1 MGDMPK
7 KALGRGL
14 KALISD
20 EGFVS
25 VTQQDE
31 EQELSREGGIGTLP
45 IEKIHANPF
54 QPRKE
59 FDETAL
65 EELKNSIIEN
75 GVIQPV
81 TVCRD
86 GEGYQLISGERR
98 LRAVIQAG
106 FKFIPAY
113 IIEAHDDSTKLELAL
128 IENIQRE
135 DLNAIEVALALKSL
149 TTKCNLS
156 QEEIAQKVGKN
167 RSTVSNFL
175 RLLKLPLQ
183 IQDSIRNREISSG
196 HARALI
202 NLPGEQ
208 QQLKV
213 WKQIL
218 ANQLSVRQ
226 TEALVNRMFKEQALS
241 SPQSATST
249 ERSSHLVELE
259 SLLRNNL
266 ATKVRIVEKKEG
278 KGEIHI
284 QYFSHD
290 DLDRLLELMR
300 HD

>member
-1 MGDMPK
+1 MSK
-7 KALGRGL
+7 NALGRGL
-14 KALISD
+14 KALIPD
-20 EGFVS
+20 EGFDS
-25 VTQQDE
+25 G
-31 EQELSREGGIGTLP
+31 SREEPEELARDGSIGSLP
-45 IEKIHANPF
+45 IEKIRANPF

-98 LRAVIQAG
+98 LRAVTLAG

-113 IIEAHDDSTKLELAL
+113 VIEAHDDSSKLELAL

-149 TTKCNLS
+149 TTKCRLT
-156 QEEIAQKVGKN
+156 QDEIAQKVGKN

-213 WKQIL
+213 WKQVL
-218 ANQLSVRQ
+218 SHELSVRQ
-226 TEALVNRMFKEQALS
+226 TETLVNRMFKEQSKPA
-241 SPQSATST
+241 QATSPD
-249 ERSSHLVELE
+249 RSLHITQLESHL
-259 SLLRNNL
+259 RDKL
-266 ATKVRIVEKKEG
+266 ATKVRIVEKKGG

-284 QYFSHD
+284 QYFSND
-290 DLDRLLELMR
+290 DLDRVLEILN
-300 HD
+300 HE

>member
-1 MGDMPK
+1 MSK
-7 KALGRGL
+7 NALGRGL
-14 KALISD
+14 KALIPD
-20 EGFVS
+20 EGFSSVS
-25 VTQQDE
+25 REE
-31 EQELSREGGIGTLP
+31 EQEHTETGTIGSLP

-59 FDETAL
+59 FDEGAL

-98 LRAVIQAG
+98 LRAVTQAG
-106 FKFIPAY
+106 FKYIPAY

-149 TTKCNLS
+149 TTKCRLT
-156 QEEIAQKVGKN
+156 QDEIAQKVGKN

-183 IQDSIRNREISSG
+183 IQDSIRNHEISSG

-208 QQLKV
+208 QQVKV

-218 ANQLSVRQ
+218 SHQLSVRQ
-226 TEALVNRMFKEQALS
+226 TEALVNRMFKDQAK
-241 SPQSATST
+241 PMQPDAV
-249 ERSSHLVELE
+249 ERSSHISQLE
-259 SLLRNNL
+259 SQLRNKL
-266 ATKVRIVEKKEG
+266 ATKVRIVEKKGG

-284 QYFSHD
+284 QYFSDD
-290 DLDRLLELMR
+290 DLDRLLEIMSFE
-300 HD
+300 

>member
-1 MGDMPK
+1 MTK
-7 KALGRGL
+7 NALGRGL
-14 KALISD
+14 KALIPD

-25 VTQQDE
+25 DPRE
-31 EQELSREGGIGTLP
+31 EKQELAQEGSIGSLP
-45 IEKIHANPF
+45 IEKIRANPF

-98 LRAVIQAG
+98 LRAVTLAG

-113 IIEAHDDSTKLELAL
+113 VIEAHDDSSKLELAL

-149 TTKCNLS
+149 TTKCRLT
-156 QEEIAQKVGKN
+156 QDEIAQKVGKN

-213 WKQIL
+213 WKQVL
-218 ANQLSVRQ
+218 SHQLSVRQ
-226 TEALVNRMFKEQALS
+226 TETLVNRMFKD
-241 SPQSATST
+241 QSKPAPVASVD
-249 ERSSHLVELE
+249 RSSHITQLE
-259 SLLRNNL
+259 SHLRERL
-266 ATKVRIVEKKEG
+266 ATKVRIVEKKGG

-284 QYFSHD
+284 QYFSND
-290 DLDRLLELMR
+290 DLDRVLEILN
-300 HD
+300 HE

>member
-1 MGDMPK
+1 MPK

-14 KALISD
+14 KALIPD
-20 EGFVS
+20 EGFES
-25 VTQQDE
+25 ASKDE
-31 EQELSREGGIGTLP
+31 TQELAQEGSIGSLSV
-45 IEKIHANPF
+45 EKIRTNPF

-59 FDETAL
+59 FDESAL
-65 EELKNSIIEN
+65 EELKYSIIEN

-86 GEGYQLISGERR
+86 GDGYQLISGERR
-98 LRAVIQAG
+98 LRAVLQAG
-106 FKFIPAY
+106 FKYIPAY
-113 IIEAHDDSTKLELAL
+113 VIEAHDDSSKLELAL

-149 TTKCNLS
+149 TTKCSLT
-156 QEEIAQKVGKN
+156 QDEIAQKVGKN

-218 ANQLSVRQ
+218 TRQLSVRQ
-226 TEALVNRMFKEQALS
+226 TEALVNRMFKDQSKPVQQDSSERLS
-241 SPQSATST
+241 HITQ
-249 ERSSHLVELE
+249 LE
-259 SLLRNNL
+259 SVLRDKL
-266 ATKVRIVEKKEG
+266 ATKVRIVEKKGG

-284 QYFSHD
+284 QYFSND
-290 DLDRLLELMR
+290 DLDRLLDIMNYE
-300 HD
+300 

>member
-1 MGDMPK
+1 MSK

-14 KALISD
+14 KALIPD

-25 VTQQDE
+25 VSKEE
-31 EQELSREGGIGTLP
+31 EQELAQDGTIGSLP
-45 IEKIHANPF
+45 VDKIRANPF

-81 TVCRD
+81 TVCREGD
-86 GEGYQLISGERR
+86 GYQLISGERR

-113 IIEAHDDSTKLELAL
+113 VIEAHDDSSKLELAL

-149 TTKCNLS
+149 TTKCRLT
-156 QEEIAQKVGKN
+156 QDEIAQKVGKN

-202 NLPGEQ
+202 NLPGEL

-218 ANQLSVRQ
+218 SRQLSVRQ
-226 TEALVNRMFKEQALS
+226 TEALVNRIFKDQSKHAQADDS
-241 SPQSATST
+241 
-249 ERSSHLVELE
+249 ERSSHILQLE
-259 SLLRNNL
+259 SQLRNKL
-266 ATKVRIVEKKEG
+266 ATKVRIVEKKGG

-284 QYFSHD
+284 QYFSND
-290 DLDRLLELMR
+290 DLDRLLEILSYE
-300 HD
+300 

>member
-1 MGDMPK
+1 MTK

-14 KALISD
+14 KALIPD
-20 EGFVS
+20 EGFNS
-25 VTQQDE
+25 GSRDE
-31 EQELSREGGIGTLP
+31 EQELAQEGSIGSLP
-45 IEKIHANPF
+45 VEKIRPNPF

-59 FDETAL
+59 FDESAL

-86 GEGYQLISGERR
+86 GDGYQLISGERR
-98 LRAVIQAG
+98 LRAVQQAG

-113 IIEAHDDSTKLELAL
+113 VIEAHDDSSKLELAL

-149 TTKCNLS
+149 TTKCRLT
-156 QEEIAQKVGKN
+156 QDEIAQKVGKN

-218 ANQLSVRQ
+218 SRQLSVRQ
-226 TEALVNRMFKEQALS
+226 TEALVNRMFKD
-241 SPQSATST
+241 QSKPSAPDSF
-249 ERSSHLVELE
+249 ERSSHVTQLE
-259 SLLRNNL
+259 SILRDKL
-266 ATKVRIVEKKEG
+266 ATKVRILEKKGG

-284 QYFSHD
+284 QYFSND
-290 DLDRLLELMR
+290 DLDRLLEIMNQG
-300 HD
+300 

>member
-1 MGDMPK
+1 MLMGDLPK
-7 KALGRGL
+7 KGLGRGL
-14 KALISD
+14 KALIPD
-20 EGFVS
+20 EGFS
-25 VTQQDE
+25 VLSHDDV
-31 EQELSREGGIGTLP
+31 QEFSREGSIGSLP
-45 IEKIHANPF
+45 IDKIRANPF

-65 EELKNSIIEN
+65 EELKNSILEN

-86 GEGYQLISGERR
+86 GDGYQLISGERR
-98 LRAVIQAG
+98 LRAVTLAG
-106 FKFIPAY
+106 FKYLPAY
-113 IIEAHDDSTKLELAL
+113 IIEAPDDKSKLELAL
-128 IENIQRE
+128 VENIQRE
-135 DLNAIEVALALKSL
+135 DLNAIEVALALKNL

-156 QEEIAQKVGKN
+156 QEEVAQKVGKN

-183 IQDSIRNREISSG
+183 IQDSIRNSEISSG

-208 QQLKV
+208 QQVKV
-213 WKQIL
+213 WKQIVSH
-218 ANQLSVRQ
+218 QLSVRQ
-226 TEALVNRMFKEQALS
+226 TEALVNRMFREQVSRPVPA
-241 SPQSATST
+241 AMK
-249 ERSSHLVELE
+249 ERSTHLAELE

-290 DLDRLLELMR
+290 DLERLLELMR
-300 HD
+300 RD

>member
-14 KALISD
+14 KALIPD

-25 VTQQDE
+25 VSKDGAE
-31 EQELSREGGIGTLP
+31 ELAGDGSIGSLP
-45 IEKIHANPF
+45 IAKIRANPF

-75 GVIQPV
+75 GIIQPV

-86 GEGYQLISGERR
+86 GDGYQLISGERR
-98 LRAVIQAG
+98 LRAVTLAG
-106 FKFIPAY
+106 FRFIPAY
-113 IIEAHDDSTKLELAL
+113 VIDAHDDATKLELAL

-149 TTKCNLS
+149 TTKCNLT

-202 NLPGEQ
+202 NLPGEE
-208 QQLKV
+208 QQLTV
-213 WKQIL
+213 WKQIISH
-218 ANQLSVRQ
+218 QLSVRQ
-226 TEALVNRMFKEQALS
+226 TEALVNRHFKEQSQPPQPPS
-241 SPQSATST
+241 S
-249 ERSSHLVELE
+249 ERSSYIIELE
-259 SLLRNNL
+259 SLLKNNL
-266 ATKVRIVEKKEG
+266 ATKVRIVEKKGG

-284 QYFSHD
+284 QYFSND

-300 HD
+300 HE

>member
-1 MGDMPK
+1 MAK

-14 KALISD
+14 KALIPD

-25 VTQQDE
+25 VAKE
-31 EQELSREGGIGTLP
+31 EEPEISQEGTIGSLP
-45 IEKIHANPF
+45 IEKIRVNPF

-59 FDETAL
+59 FDEAAL

-86 GEGYQLISGERR
+86 GDGYQLISGERR
-98 LRAVIQAG
+98 LRAVTQAG

-113 IIEAHDDSTKLELAL
+113 VIEAHDDSSKLELAL

-149 TTKCNLS
+149 TTKCRLT
-156 QEEIAQKVGKN
+156 QDEVAQKVGKN
-167 RSTVSNFL
+167 RSTISNFL

-183 IQDSIRNREISSG
+183 VQDSIRSREISSG

-213 WKQIL
+213 WKQII
-218 ANQLSVRQ
+218 ARQLSVRQ
-226 TEALVNRMFKEQALS
+226 TEALVSRMFKEQPKSFA
-241 SPQSATST
+241 AGNKD
-249 ERSSHLVELE
+249 RSSHIVHLE
-259 SLLRNNL
+259 SQLRDRL
-266 ATKVRIVEKKEG
+266 ATKVRIVEKKGG

-284 QYFSHD
+284 QYFSDD
-290 DLDRLLELMR
+290 DLERLLDIVN
-300 HD
+300 HA

>member
-1 MGDMPK
+1 MGDMTK

-14 KALISD
+14 KALFQD

-25 VTQQDE
+25 VSKDE
-31 EQELSREGGIGTLP
+31 AEEPAPVGSIGSLS
-45 IEKIHANPF
+45 IEKINANPF

-65 EELKNSIIEN
+65 EELKNSILEN

-86 GEGYQLISGERR
+86 GDGYQLISGERR
-98 LRAVIQAG
+98 LRAVTLAG

-113 IIEAHDDSTKLELAL
+113 VIEAHDDSTKLELAL

-135 DLNAIEVALALKSL
+135 DLNAIEIALALKSL
-149 TTKCNLS
+149 TTKCNLT

-183 IQDSIRNREISSG
+183 IQDSIRSREISSG
-196 HARALI
+196 HARALV

-218 ANQLSVRQ
+218 AHQLSVRQ
-226 TEALVNRMFKEQALS
+226 TEALVSRMFKEQSKPLQTTAS
-241 SPQSATST
+241 S
-249 ERSSHLVELE
+249 ERSSYLVELE
-259 SLLRNNL
+259 ATLRNNL
-266 ATKVRIVEKKEG
+266 ATKVRIVEKKGG

-284 QYFSHD
+284 QYFSND
-290 DLDRLLELMR
+290 DLDRLLEIMR
-300 HD
+300 HE